1 MNKIVTSNEINIV
14 IQYLSIGNFDEALCT
29 LKKIKINNSNNIQLI
44 KLFAYTYLKKKD
56 WKNSIRYYRQ
66 VSTFE
71 NHKFKI
77 HNIIGIALFN
87 LGKINQ
93 SIDAYKKS
101 LTDNPNFDLAYNN
114 LGVAYLELGLADK
127 AAKNFAHALN
137 LNKNN
142 FEAKKNLINIFL
154 ITNPHNKNLHPLI
167 KINNE
172 IHNINSVFKNSN
184 LINSKEIKKIFD
196 KVEIVIND
204 NYDDFISNE
213 TQIYRKNTISLNCNR
228 HFRVFNEF
236 NIIPKFCFNCY
247 KIQINVKN
255 VLDLIKLFFVFD
267 NLNLEKNNIRKCII
281 ETREKISGNYKGYIY
296 CNDLDEAKT
305 IFNKIDNILNNVKI
319 NKIEILI
326 KHGCTEFYK
335 PYPEF
340 QKIVTDNTTQMKYN
354 ENWKNKEDIIDAKTP
369 MRIETDMKKYCPS
382 LKGVNLSDILIIKN
396 WINYANII
404 GDFSYKKVYDQKI
417 IPSFIDKILEPQL
430 NFRKQDFL
438 QG

>member
-1 MNKIVTSNEINIV
+1 M
-14 IQYLSIGNFDEALCT
+14 
-29 LKKIKINNSNNIQLI
+29 
-44 KLFAYTYLKKKD
+44 
-56 WKNSIRYYRQ
+56 
-66 VSTFE
+66 
-71 NHKFKI
+71 
-77 HNIIGIALFN
+77 
-87 LGKINQ
+87 
-93 SIDAYKKS
+93 
-101 LTDNPNFDLAYNN
+101 
-114 LGVAYLELGLADK
+114 
-127 AAKNFAHALN
+127 
-137 LNKNN
+137 
-142 FEAKKNLINIFL
+142 
-154 ITNPHNKNLHPLI
+154 
-167 KINNE
+167 
-172 IHNINSVFKNSN
+172 
-184 LINSKEIKKIFD
+184 
-196 KVEIVIND
+196 
-204 NYDDFISNE
+204 
-213 TQIYRKNTISLNCNR
+213 
-228 HFRVFNEF
+228 
-236 NIIPKFCFNCY
+236 
-247 KIQINVKN
+247 
-255 VLDLIKLFFVFD
+255 
-267 NLNLEKNNIRKCII
+267 NLEKNNIRKCII

-369 MRIETDMKKYCPS
+369 MRIETDMKRYCPS

-396 WINYANII
+396 WINYANLI